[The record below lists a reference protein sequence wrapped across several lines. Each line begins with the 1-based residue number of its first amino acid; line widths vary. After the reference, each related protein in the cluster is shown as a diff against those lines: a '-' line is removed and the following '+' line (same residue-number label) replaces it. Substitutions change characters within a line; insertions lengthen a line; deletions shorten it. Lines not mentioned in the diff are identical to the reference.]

1 LPAATRSDKVVTVAV
16 SGYAR
21 AARLERAL
29 EKHIGRLLLRRGW
42 VPTPVAYLSYG
53 RSRSGGRVD
62 SSPSASP
69 DPADGTGWVRVLA
82 RVLLLPGGP
91 RKDDAS
97 AVERLR
103 GWRSFF
109 TVASPDTAVSVRV
122 DGQSHELLT
131 RGDGYL
137 DEVVPADLAPGWHEL
152 ALDVKGSRAS
162 TRVRVVDPAETVGV
176 VSDVD
181 DTVIITA
188 LPRPLV
194 AFWNTF
200 VRQESSRRPVPGMAS
215 FLREAGRGGFLVYLS
230 TGAWN
235 YAPVLQRF
243 LARHRYPAGPMLL
256 TDWGPSPDRWFR
268 SGQDHKRHQLR
279 RLAAELPEIRW
290 VLVGDDGQHD
300 PALYEEFVTEHPGRS
315 RLVAIRQLSAVQQV
329 LTHGVPGPSDAGT
342 VSVAGTGAGAEV
354 PRIVGRDG
362 YALLDELPDAW
373 LRTAGP

>member
-1 LPAATRSDKVVTVAV
+1 VGV

-42 VPTPVAYLSYG
+42 VPTPVAYMSYG
-53 RSRSGGRVD
+53 RSRWDGAGD
-62 SSPSASP
+62 WPPSASP
-69 DPADGTGWVRVLA
+69 DPADGTGWVRILA

-91 RKDDAS
+91 RSNDAS
-97 AVERLR
+97 AVARLR
-103 GWRSFF
+103 GWRAFF
-109 TVASPDTAVSVRV
+109 TIASPDTAVSVRV
-122 DGQSHELLT
+122 DGQSHELRT

-137 DEVVPADLAPGWHEL
+137 DEVVSVDLAPGWHEL
-152 ALDVKGSRAS
+152 TLDVQGCRAT

-215 FLREAGRGGFLVYLS
+215 FLREAGRGGLLVYLS

-243 LARHRYPAGPMLL
+243 LARHRYPPGPMLL

-268 SGQDHKRHQLR
+268 SGQEHKRRQLR

-300 PALYEEFVTEHPGRS
+300 PAIYEEFVTENPGRS

-329 LTHGVPGPSDAGT
+329 LTHGVPVPPDPVRSSSPGP
-342 VSVAGTGAGAEV
+342 GAGDEV
-354 PRIVGRDG
+354 PHIVGRDG
-362 YALLDELPDAW
+362 YALLEELPDSGQ
-373 LRTAGP
+373 RT